1 MGTHSKKKT
10 FKPADAIGYDDN
22 NVSKV
27 NTTSYANTIIPGTK
41 KGLTKEQNFGAAFK
55 KARKELG
62 PNKEFM
68 YKLKDEPNFKIYNT
82 NYKEEK

>member
-1 MGTHSKKKT
+1 MGTHNKKKT

-27 NTTSYANTIIPGTK
+27 NTTSFANTIIPGTK
-41 KGLTKEQNFGAAFK
+41 KGVTKEQNFDAAFK
-55 KARKELG
+55 KARKKLG

-68 YKLKDEPNFKIYNT
+68 YKLKDDSNFKKYTT
-82 NYKEEK
+82 NYKKEK

>member
-41 KGLTKEQNFGAAFK
+41 KGVTKEQNFGAAFK

-62 PNKEFM
+62 PNKEFK
-68 YKLKDEPNFKIYNT
+68 YKLKHEPNFKIYNT
-82 NYKEEK
+82 NYKKEK